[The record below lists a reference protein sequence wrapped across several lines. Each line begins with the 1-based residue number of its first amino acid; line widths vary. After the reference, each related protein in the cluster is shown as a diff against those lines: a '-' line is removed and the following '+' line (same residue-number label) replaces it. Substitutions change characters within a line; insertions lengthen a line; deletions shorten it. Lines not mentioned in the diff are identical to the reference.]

1 MEIISVGQHAEGI
14 FAFGQFATGV
24 VAVGQVATG
33 IIAIG
38 QVARGV
44 VCVGQVS
51 ISLGW
56 GLGMLSVSPGKA
68 IGMLALGGR
77 GVGLLG
83 ISVLPKPRQYL
94 PGVDV
99 TPAARLLAGTL
110 REAWIAV
117 RLDRDGMGRLVGRE
131 KGLEV
136 PLEIPDPAT
145 RDRANDLLTS
155 GTRDVLIRVGA
166 TVSVAERTEPNAGAY
181 RVAPAQTRVLQ
192 GLQVEPLP
200 PLPPMTAGMIASWIV
215 RLLIVAGLAIG
226 WWAAAGQALAEAFG
240 IIDG

>member
-33 IIAIG
+33 VIAIG

-51 ISLGW
+51 VSLVW

-83 ISVLPKPRQYL
+83 ISVLPKPRQYF

-99 TPAARLLAGTL
+99 TPAARLLVL
-110 REAWIAV
+110 QREGWIAV
-117 RLDRDGMGRLVGRE
+117 QLDRDGMGRLIGRE

-136 PLEIPDPAT
+136 PLEIPDHAT

-155 GTRDVLIRVGA
+155 GQRDVLIRV
-166 TVSVAERTEPNAGAY
+166 SVGTSMAPRAVPGAGAY
-181 RVAPAQTRVLQ
+181 RVAPLEARVLQ
-192 GLQVEPLP
+192 GLQIEPKP
-200 PLPPMTAGMIASWIV
+200 PLPPMTAGMIASWVV
-215 RLLIVAGLAIG
+215 RLLIVAGLVIG
-226 WWAAAGQALAEAFG
+226 WWAAAGQSLAEAFG
-240 IIDG
+240 ILDG